1 MNSKYNRIL
10 ITGSEGLIGS
20 ALRIA
25 LDSKF
30 SAVTGFD
37 LHGLGH
43 ELGEV
48 RDYQQIRSALENCE
62 GIVHLAAVSRV
73 IWGENDPKACWDTNV
88 DGTANIV
95 KALGRMEHKP
105 WLIFASSRE
114 VYGNPDYLPVNEDAP
129 LRPVNIYGSTKV
141 EGERLIRSAQRKGAR
156 VAIVRFSNVYGSTDD
171 HSDRVVPAFTRK
183 ALMGES
189 LRVDGVDCTF
199 DFTYLNDVIQGIT
212 SLIQV
217 LSESKESDLP
227 PIHFVSGKATTLGEL
242 ASLSIELTDSE
253 SPIEINSPR
262 EFDVSKFYGT
272 PDRALNLLG
281 WKPRVDIRQGL
292 KYLIRDY
299 RNKLGID
306 A

>member
-1 MNSKYNRIL
+1 MNSKHHRIL
-10 ITGSEGLIGS
+10 ITGSEGLIGN

-25 LDSKF
+25 LDSKS

-43 ELGEV
+43 ELGDV
-48 RDYQQIRSALENCE
+48 RDYQHVRSAVASSD
-62 GIVHLAAVSRV
+62 GIIHLAAVSRV
-73 IWGENDPKACWDTNV
+73 IWGENDPNACWETNV

-95 KALGRMEHKP
+95 KAVGQMENKP

-114 VYGNPDYLPVNEDAP
+114 VYGNPEYLPVNEDAP
-129 LRPVNIYGSTKV
+129 LRPVNVYGSTKV
-141 EGERLIRSAQRKGAR
+141 EGERLVRAVQRKGVQ
-156 VAIVRFSNVYGSTDD
+156 VAIVRFSNVYGSADD

-183 ALMGES
+183 ALMGEP

-199 DFTYLNDVIQGIT
+199 DFTYLNDAVQGLT
-212 SLIQV
+212 SLTQV
-217 LSESKESDLP
+217 LSESKKSDLP
-227 PIHFVSGKATTLGEL
+227 PIHFVSGQATTLGEL
-242 ASLSIELTDSE
+242 ATLSVELTDSE

-262 EFDVSKFYGT
+262 EFDVSKFYG
-272 PDRALNLLG
+272 DSGRALNLLD